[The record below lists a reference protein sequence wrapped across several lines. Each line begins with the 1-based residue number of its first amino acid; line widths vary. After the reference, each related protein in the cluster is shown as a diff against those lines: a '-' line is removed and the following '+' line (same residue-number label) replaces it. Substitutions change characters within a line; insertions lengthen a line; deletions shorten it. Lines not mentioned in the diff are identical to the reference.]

1 MGFSWRRGR
10 RRRSQH
16 KTAPLSQTPDYLS
29 EWQVGIEG
37 VISEVSGSSRFASR
51 LRELGVVPG
60 QRIRVLRAECPLIV
74 QVGEGRFCL
83 RKKDAATIRVRPVPP
98 LPPTAHLDP
107 TRAAAA

>member
-10 RRRSQH
+10 RRRGEHS
-16 KTAPLSQTPDYLS
+16 ANRTPQATDYLS
-29 EWQVGIEG
+29 EWRTGVEGI
-37 VISEVSGSSRFASR
+37 ISEVAGSSRFASR

-83 RKKDAATIRVRPVPP
+83 RKRDAATIRVRPVPP

-107 TRAAAA
+107 SRAAAA